1 MTRRSLIMSPRV
13 SDPNARVKLLAAA
26 ETVFVAEGLD
36 RAKVEQITA
45 RARMSKGAFY
55 LHFDSKEDAFRELIE
70 NMLARL
76 ATFLDSCSA
85 DCSADDVGTYV
96 DFWVNND
103 LMVFEFIWQNRGLCG
118 LLLGG
123 GSSAA
128 YRHLVDAFADGAAAK
143 VRERLQRGID
153 GGIFRRDLEL
163 DVTST
168 FLSGAYDR
176 LARQIVASER
186 KPNLGAL
193 LTAVQLLVL
202 RSIGTTDFVRR
213 LDRAS
218 ATAARSGGRQASS
231 HVSPSNRRP
240 MGQPRIRSR
249 QRTKATA

>member
-1 MTRRSLIMSPRV
+1 MSPRI

-45 RARMSKGAFY
+45 RAGMSKGAFY

-76 ATFLDSCSA
+76 ATFLDSCSME
-85 DCSADDVGTYV
+85 CSADDLGVYV

-128 YRHLVDAFADGAAAK
+128 YRHLVDAFADGAAVK

-153 GGIFRRDLEL
+153 AGIFRRNLDLG
-163 DVTST
+163 VTSN
-168 FLSGAYDR
+168 FISGAYDR
-176 LARQIVASER
+176 LARQILASAR
-186 KPNLGAL
+186 KPDLVAM
-193 LTAVQLLVL
+193 LTAVQFLVL
-202 RSIGTTDFVRR
+202 RSIGTTELARR
-213 LDRAS
+213 LDRLAAAS
-218 ATAARSGGRQASS
+218 ARAGEHQISS
-231 HVSPSNRRP
+231 PVSPANRRQ
-240 MGQPRIRSR
+240 MGRPRVRSR
-249 QRTKATA
+249 PRTKATA